1 MVGIEERSQL
11 KGELFSANVKAR
23 SDTESAVQAT
33 RRHLIQNAVDFPAGS
48 STGVL
53 GQTRPLTVKEKHDMM
68 AEANYILAQTQEE
81 EHEEEGK
88 SRPGSPLDSEYSPSQ
103 ESLGPSSPMS
113 QRSGIGS
120 PMSRGIGSPTGNLK
134 TAPSLKRMA
143 TKKWEQRAVHS
154 RREAERQKR
163 LHYET
168 VRLRSEVSALMDAV
182 IFRSGGAEERDR
194 IADAL
199 ATTLSAYLDLDATNP
214 LSLFPGI
221 LEMLLILLE
230 DSDCGEAAA
239 ACSAVLARLVL
250 AGPEVRQAML
260 VPPNRGE
267 DEGQEAGRGH
277 LEVLGRV
284 IANAKAETVKVECA
298 KVVVGLCSEEG
309 GRDKCEAAGLVALL
323 REAAAAEDEGEDAE
337 GEGQAS
343 AALKEILHE
352 LGEPSG
358 SGESWEAEEE
368 DAAGHDS
375 KAESLP
381 SRSSSTTGPKKK
393 EEESTAQEERK
404 AWKPLHLPV
413 WERPAMPRGMTGKW
427 KAEKSF
433 SASQRHLE

>member
-23 SDTESAVQAT
+23 SDTESAVRSSTPQYHALHSRRSRGFADGMDGQVQAT

-168 VRLRSEVSALMDAV
+168 VRLRSEVRQLCRTS
-182 IFRSGGAEERDR
+182 RS
-194 IADAL
+194 L
-199 ATTLSAYLDLDATNP
+199 CVSV
-214 LSLFPGI
+214 SL
-221 LEMLLILLE
+221 
-230 DSDCGEAAA
+230 CHN
-239 ACSAVLARLVL
+239 AR
-250 AGPEVRQAML
+250 
-260 VPPNRGE
+260 
-267 DEGQEAGRGH
+267 
-277 LEVLGRV
+277 
-284 IANAKAETVKVECA
+284 
-298 KVVVGLCSEEG
+298 
-309 GRDKCEAAGLVALL
+309 AGLHTP
-323 REAAAAEDEGEDAE
+323 
-337 GEGQAS
+337 AS
-343 AALKEILHE
+343 C
-352 LGEPSG
+352 PC
-358 SGESWEAEEE
+358 
-368 DAAGHDS
+368 
-375 KAESLP
+375 
-381 SRSSSTTGPKKK
+381 
-393 EEESTAQEERK
+393 
-404 AWKPLHLPV
+404 
-413 WERPAMPRGMTGKW
+413 
-427 KAEKSF
+427 
-433 SASQRHLE
+433 